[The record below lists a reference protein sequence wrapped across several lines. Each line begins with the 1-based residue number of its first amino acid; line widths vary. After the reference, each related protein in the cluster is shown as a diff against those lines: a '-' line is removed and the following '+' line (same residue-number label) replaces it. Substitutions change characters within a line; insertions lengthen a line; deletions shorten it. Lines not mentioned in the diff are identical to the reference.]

1 MTLFPLT
8 EIRDHPEGKHCKTCI
23 FLRQDHGHTRFYYKC
38 ALKGTSHSE
47 ATDIRLKDPACSRYK
62 EKL

>member
-8 EIRDHPEGKHCKTCI
+8 EIRDHPDGKRCKSCT
-23 FLRQDHGHTRFYYKC
+23 FLRRSYGHTRTYYKC
-38 ALKGTSHSE
+38 ALKGISHSE

-62 EKL
+62 EAT